1 MTSQTESP
9 CFGIDVSKRWLDI
22 AEHGRSPVLR
32 IDNTAAAIRGW
43 LRTLPPG
50 ALRFACESTGTYHR
64 LLVRLLIGAGHQ
76 VYLIDGYTLSRY
88 RDTLGQRAK
97 TDRHDA
103 GLIARYLAHEGA
115 RLRAFSLPPR
125 AVTELRALLRR
136 RATLVRG
143 LGRIRQSME
152 ELPGFAREVRAV
164 TERIQALIKRLEQ
177 RIAALIGASGWS
189 DPYRRILKVEGIGAL
204 TAAGLCATFHRARF
218 SGGDAFIAFLGL
230 DVTVRQSGTQRG
242 RGVLSKKGDAE
253 MRRLLYNAAMAASRS
268 STWQPFYQRLLQRG
282 FSRTQALVALARKL
296 ARIAFSLMKN
306 ASDYLPQQ
314 HENACART

>member
-1 MTSQTESP
+1 MTSQTEST

-50 ALRFACESTGTYHR
+50 A
-64 LLVRLLIGAGHQ
+64 VR
-76 VYLIDGYTLSRY
+76 
-88 RDTLGQRAK
+88 
-97 TDRHDA
+97 
-103 GLIARYLAHEGA
+103 
-115 RLRAFSLPPR
+115 
-125 AVTELRALLRR
+125 
-136 RATLVRG
+136 
-143 LGRIRQSME
+143 
-152 ELPGFAREVRAV
+152 FAREVRAV

-242 RGVLSKKGDAE
+242 RGALSKKGDAE

-306 ASDYLPQQ
+306 ASEYLPQQ